1 VADLRTGLTCG
12 SVILKIASSQAE
24 IESAQRLRFK
34 IFNQELGE
42 GIPENAQSGLDQD
55 NFDVYCDHLLVQSPT
70 GETVGTYRLLPGTRR
85 PPQGFYTETEFD
97 LSALTYERSKIVEL
111 GRACIHPEFRKQS
124 TLMALFFG
132 LREYV
137 RMTGAVFLL
146 GCGSLPK
153 MTNDDA
159 EASFQSLIERGYVN
173 FQMGAKPLDS
183 HSFQG
188 DSSLGQVMIPQLV
201 NFYLSFGAKV
211 LGRPAFDPVFSCY
224 DLLMFFDMEHLSQWG
239 VELLE
244 RYDRRYG
251 SGA

>member
-1 VADLRTGLTCG
+1 MADLKTGLPCG
-12 SVILKIASSQAE
+12 SVTLKIAASPEE

-42 GIPENAQSGLDQD
+42 GIPENANTGLDQD
-55 NFDVYCDHLLVQSPT
+55 DFDSFCDHLLVLTPE
-70 GETVGTYRLLPGTRR
+70 GLTVGTYRLLPGTRR

-97 LSALTYERSKIVEL
+97 LSALTYDRVKIVEL
-111 GRACIHPEFRKQS
+111 GRACIHPEYRKQS

-137 RMTGAVFLL
+137 RMSGAQFLL

-153 MTNDDA
+153 MSNDDA

-173 FQMGAKPLDS
+173 FQTGAKPLDS
-183 HSFQG
+183 HAFQG

-211 LGRPAFDPVFSCY
+211 LGRPAFDPVFGCY
-224 DLLMFFDMEHLSQWG
+224 DLLMFFDMEHLSKWG
-239 VELLE
+239 IELLE